1 MRFRIEIHQK
11 RNPELFKLLLKYGFN
26 AERVKRPPREDFEI
40 RCKRIMDEC
49 TSRKV
54 YVNDLSGA
62 DYNFYRKAIAKH
74 GDNPIVREMENKV
87 IQFRNDDKLH
97 PRNMNYCNNM
107 IADVRRIG
115 AMGYVIPTSSRYS
128 NWYRGQIGYQLRN
141 NIPKPD
147 WYDELK
153 EVAHIFT
160 NKDNK
165 YDKSLKRWSDD
176 IKLDDEPQK

>member
-1 MRFRIEIHQK
+1 MKGETKMEITAIGVQK
-11 RNPELFKLLLKYGFN
+11 AIRTAVKAATGPETVVTISG
-26 AERVKRPPREDFEI
+26 
-40 RCKRIMDEC
+40 
-49 TSRKV
+49 RKSQGGSFVVV

-74 GDNPIVREMENKV
+74 GDNPIVREMENNV
-87 IQFRNDDKLH
+87 IQFRNDHKLH

-165 YDKSLKRWSDD
+165 YDKSLKRWNDD